1 MITAVMGQV
10 AAPLSAAERR
20 LAKDQQAQAKILA
33 AQQEELR
40 LSEVTTTTTLES
52 DIFEYAPVLVVV
64 IARSD
69 GTDSNRF
76 HAPIVADNHQNSLSV
91 EMPIPFFQNVFLEN
105 HGHVLGFLD
114 GLLMMVLWAGAGA
127 ADEAASDL
135 QECPRARA
143 PGGARA
149 RLTGRL
155 IGAQSELR
163 NIMNVVSNFS

>member
-1 MITAVMGQV
+1 M
-10 AAPLSAAERR
+10 
-20 LAKDQQAQAKILA
+20 
-33 AQQEELR
+33 
-40 LSEVTTTTTLES
+40 
-52 DIFEYAPVLVVV
+52 F
-64 IARSD
+64 
-69 GTDSNRF
+69 
-76 HAPIVADNHQNSLSV
+76 SLSIV
-91 EMPIPFFQNVFLEN
+91 PFFNY
-105 HGHVLGFLD
+105 GHVLGFLD

-163 NIMNVVSNFS
+163 NIRNVESLILAEIVKFHFQPQNSALHGDTHRCSAVRSIASLAFWF